1 MDSNATVFR
10 LRGPLTRPRVQTRNQ
25 RKLLKSGAW
34 QREHRELVRTPGGS
48 IYYEF
53 STHEEL
59 RELILSIHELREL
72 VRPRI
77 PFLPMREIVQV
88 KEGVTREQSGGMA
101 R

>member
-1 MDSNATVFR
+1 
-10 LRGPLTRPRVQTRNQ
+10 
-25 RKLLKSGAW
+25 LLKSGAW
-34 QREHRELVRTPGGS
+34 QREHRELVRTPGGP

-53 STHEEL
+53 STPEEL

-72 VRPRI
+72 VRPRRALI

-88 KEGVTREQSGGMA
+88 KEGVTREQSRGMA